1 MKFTGNKI
9 FEKFIYY
16 TIILNLIAMVIESE
30 PDLSN
35 NLKDKLYIFEVVS
48 IIVFSIEYIIRTIES
63 IRDKNKYNSSFFG
76 LIDLFA
82 ILPFY
87 LQSIIG
93 IDGRFIRVF
102 RLFRISRIIKLG
114 RFSKSFELLGK
125 GIKNV
130 KNELLL
136 TFFIAFVML
145 FFSAAGIYYLE
156 NPVQAENFSSIT
168 ESFWWAVASLT
179 GVGFEQIF
187 PLTIGGKI
195 FGTIISLIGVGVVA
209 IPTGIISASFVQIV
223 KEQNEK
229 NKL

>member
-1 MKFTGNKI
+1 MRFTGNKI

-30 PDLSN
+30 PDLGN
-35 NLKDKLYIFEVVS
+35 NFKDKLYIFEVIS
-48 IIVFSIEYIIRTIES
+48 IIVFSVEYFIRTIES
-63 IRDKNKYNSSFFG
+63 IRHKNKYNSSFFG

-93 IDGRFIRVF
+93 FDGRFIRAF

-156 NPVQAENFSSIT
+156 NPVQPENFSSIT

-187 PLTIGGKI
+187 PITIGGKI

-223 KEQNEK
+223 KQNK
-229 NKL
+229 NG